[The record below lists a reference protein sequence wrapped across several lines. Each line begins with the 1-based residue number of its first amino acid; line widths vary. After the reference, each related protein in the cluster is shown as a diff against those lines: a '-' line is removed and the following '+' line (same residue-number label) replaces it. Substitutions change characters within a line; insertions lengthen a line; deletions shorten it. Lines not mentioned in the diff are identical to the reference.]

1 MATFVNL
8 HPKYNAYDLAVLAHK
23 SIFVILILLIN
34 FSLNFRQIETS
45 INFVSNTYF

>member
-23 SIFVILILLIN
+23 SILVILILLIN
-34 FSLNFRQIETS
+34 FSLNFR
-45 INFVSNTYF
+45 